1 MSEWISVKDRL
12 PEYGESVIE
21 GGSPMSRKRFIK
33 KLMAQKI
40 DRNSAERM
48 AAARPQNSS
57 YEQWLITIQPFIA
70 KKNLAAT
77 LDKLKEAFVRI
88 WQCAFPNAEEGL
100 NE

>member
-1 MSEWISVKDRL
+1 M
-12 PEYGESVIE
+12 PEGNK
-21 GGSPMSRKRFIK
+21 MTRKRFIK

-48 AAARPQNSS
+48 AVARPKNSS

-77 LDKLKEAFVRI
+77 QDKLKDALVRI
-88 WQCAFPNAEEGL
+88 WRCAFPSAEEGP